1 MWLRA
6 ARLTRGTGV
15 TTSYTYTYTEG
26 GLAVRQGRL
35 LSTGP
40 REGSPCPVMLAKGE
54 LQTLLLV
61 SWPLFSNT
69 RPHVLHL
76 SVLLEGA

>member
-15 TTSYTYTYTEG
+15 TTSYAEG

-40 REGSPCPVMLAKGE
+40 REGSAHPVMLAKGE

-76 SVLLEGA
+76 SLLLEGA